1 MPDSSRDA
9 VYAVVYLFARDPG
22 GGENIEVLERGSVL
36 VLIGSNQC
44 GLGMSNVNIEY
55 VTSERSLLLRVASI
69 VKMKDPD
76 ILLSWDT
83 QGGGIGYLVERG
95 VALGK
100 STDGSKKTSSTDE
113 SEIDMVRLL
122 GRIRKGTAGMDSNK
136 KTDINAEVN
145 LADGVDSKNENSAW
159 SGSGLGGEW
168 DDRVGAGAAASSI
181 VSYVGMLFSDLT
193 CAACITYS
201 SFDINRLEGL

>member
-9 VYAVVYLFARDPG
+9 VYAVVYLFCRDPG

-36 VLIGSNQC
+36 VLIGSNHC

-95 VALGK
+95 VAVGK
-100 STDGSKKTSSTDE
+100 STDGSKETSSTCE

-122 GRIRKGTAGMDSNK
+122 GRMHKGSASINSS
-136 KTDINAEVN
+136 KTTDTNPEMI
-145 LADGVDSKNENSAW
+145 LMDGVDNKNENNAW

-181 VSYVGMLFSDLT
+181 VSYFGMLRIDSDVLHV
-193 CAACITYS
+193 
-201 SFDINRLEGL
+201 